1 MSAAIVCFKSF
12 LKLLSSFFV
21 GWDGPDFDGHGIELF
36 TLQMRKPRCG
46 EVEAPSEICA
56 LPSESS
62 SHAEA
67 RIVCL
72 SVCHGPQLHL

>member
-1 MSAAIVCFKSF
+1 MSAAVVCFKSF

-21 GWDGPDFDGHGIELF
+21 GWDGPDFDGHGIELV

-46 EVEAPSEICA
+46 EVEAPSEVCA

-62 SHAEA
+62 SRAEA
-67 RIVCL
+67 GIVCL
-72 SVCHGPQLHL
+72 SVSHGPRLHL